1 MSWTRRVFFRG
12 QDIFGNILG
21 YWSKYSKFLLSLFES
36 LFCST
41 YFSARVFWSIL
52 KYFVMLSIL
61 ANFLLLWST
70 FEYLD
75 RVCWRTLEYVGEL

>member
-1 MSWTRRVFFRG
+1 MSWTLRVFFRG

-61 ANFLLLWST
+61 ANSFDYFEVLLSIKI
-70 FEYLD
+70 
-75 RVCWRTLEYVGEL
+75 VYVGEL